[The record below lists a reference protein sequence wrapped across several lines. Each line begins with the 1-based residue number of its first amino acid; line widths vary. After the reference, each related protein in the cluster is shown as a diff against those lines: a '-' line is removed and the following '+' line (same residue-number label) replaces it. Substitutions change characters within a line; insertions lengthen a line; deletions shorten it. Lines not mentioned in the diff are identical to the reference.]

1 VSNPKVS
8 VKVGKLSRTL
18 AETSVPTSAPKKPKP
33 FTEKEQLAMA
43 KALRAKRTLPVID
56 VDATGSDEPDEE

>member
-1 VSNPKVS
+1 VSSPKVS

-33 FTEKEQLAMA
+33 FSEKEQLAMA
-43 KALRAKRTLPVID
+43 KALRAKRKLPEIAVD
-56 VDATGSDEPDEE
+56 VSEPEPSEE